1 MDYPTVSYQVTFWL
15 GVNSPWIVTP
25 DVRALS
31 ISRRLN
37 VFPGAVEGGT
47 ADILLDDA
55 GGYFSPL
62 VNSVHAGLLR
72 PNVQVDIQATYTDPV
87 GGGVSSYFLFRG
99 LIDGMS
105 VAPAPQQRT
114 VTVQCRDRWKNLQQ
128 REVTTSMMIGWQ
140 VNSIVAN
147 ILSVAS
153 IETSQRS
160 IDAIADVL
168 PYAWFQDRKLSTVMA
183 EFVEAAGYAAYIA
196 ADGVLRV
203 RDRYFDLGGIS
214 VASYTELY
222 SLGFSYDDDEVI
234 NRVTLQGRPRSYV
247 NSTQVVA
254 QLAEA
259 ISIPASGTINFFM
272 AYEDPRN
279 QERAPAVEMVTPVS
293 STDILVNAN
302 SGGSGTDRTATT
314 SWTVSFFG
322 ESAKVTIFNGNGN
335 INWLT
340 KMRLRGKPIVRQPN
354 LSIRYDVAS
363 SQTAYGLRDTTIETT
378 LFTTRDLLDRR
389 AGDIAELFGG
399 PSPKLSISMTDDLPG
414 ALALDLANVVLVT
427 NSHTGLIDDQY
438 TIMGINHDVRADDVG
453 WVHRTSLDLQQ
464 ARGYGVFIL
473 DTDQVDVDR
482 LSR

>member
-1 MDYPTVSYQVTFWL
+1 MEYPPVSYQVTFWL
-15 GVNSPWIVTP
+15 GPTSAWVVTP
-25 DVRALS
+25 DVRAFS
-31 ISRRLN
+31 IDRRLN
-37 VFPGAVEGGT
+37 VFPGAIEGGT
-47 ADILLDDA
+47 AEVLLDDA
-55 GGYFSPL
+55 AGIFSPL

-72 PNVQVDIQATYTDPV
+72 PNVQVDIQATYTDPATL
-87 GGGVSSYFLFRG
+87 GVSSYFLFRG

-105 VAPAPQQRT
+105 VAPAPEQRT
-114 VTVQCRDRWKNLQQ
+114 VTVQCRDRWKYLQQ
-128 REVTTSMMIGWQ
+128 REVTTSMMIGWP

-153 IETSQRS
+153 IEISQRS
-160 IDAIADVL
+160 IDNIADIL
-168 PYAWFQDRKLSTVMA
+168 PYAWFQDRKLHTVMG
-183 EFVEAAGYAAYIA
+183 ELVEAAGYAAYIA

-214 VASYTELY
+214 VASYSDLY
-222 SLGFSYDDDEVI
+222 SLSFTYDDDEII

-247 NSTQVVA
+247 NSVQVVA

-259 ISIPASGTINFFM
+259 ISIPASSTINFFL

-279 QERAPAVEMVTPVS
+279 QERAPAVEMVVPVS

-302 SGGSGTDRTATT
+302 SGGSGTDRTATA
-314 SWTVSFFG
+314 SWSVSFFG
-322 ESAKVTIFNGNGN
+322 ESAKVTIFNGHGS

-340 KMRLRGKPIVRQPN
+340 KMRLRGKPIIRLPN

-399 PSPKLSISMTDDLPG
+399 PSPKLGISMTDDLPG
-414 ALALDLANVVLVT
+414 AMALDLANVVLVT
-427 NSHTGLIDDQY
+427 NSHAGLFEEQF
-438 TIMGINHDVRADDVG
+438 TIMGISHEVRADDVG

-473 DTDQVDVDR
+473 DEDQLDVDR